1 LTTQVGDQQRKM
13 MGTQRL
19 IKSLEQLSGN
29 DPQIVV
35 EQLAVSFDMWRGAVD
50 ARDDLT
56 IIAIKPKP

>member
-1 LTTQVGDQQRKM
+1 M